1 MVKILLFASFRE
13 LLKKTEI
20 EFEISKPE
28 KLVDLMSKITAKYPD
43 FQKVTAQK
51 PLIAVNHEFASGEH
65 EVRDGDEI
73 AMIPPMAGG
82 SDKLVRIQEEDF
94 SVDEEISLVKQSSAE
109 IGGIATFL
117 GTGRDISKGKKIEWL
132 EFEHYPGMAEKKLN
146 QIREQALKDFRVLE
160 VGIVHRTGHIE
171 IGDNIVLI
179 TVGARHRKD
188 AFDACRWCID
198 ELKQITPIWKK
209 EKTEDGT
216 IWVEEHP

>member
-1 MVKILLFASFRE
+1 MKRS
-13 LLKKTEI
+13 EI
-20 EFEISKPE
+20 EVALDGSKKLSELMLQVENDLPE
-28 KLVDLMSKITAKYPD
+28 FA
-43 FQKVTAQK
+43 KVTAQK
-51 PLIAVNHEFASGEH
+51 PLIAVNHEFAEANQ
-65 EVRDGDEI
+65 EVKDGDEV

-82 SDKLVRIQEEDF
+82 SDRLVRIQEGDF
-94 SVDEEISLVKQSSAE
+94 SVDEEIALVKQSSTE

-117 GTGRDISKGKKIEWL
+117 GTGRDISKGKRIEWL

-146 QIREQALKDFRVLE
+146 QIREQALKDFSVLE
-160 VGIVHRTGHIE
+160 VGIIHRTGHIE

-216 IWVEEHP
+216 VWVEEHP